1 MKYISSLPRV
11 TTDRRLRL
19 VGLLATLTKAS
30 PDRCPLGKITKG
42 WRSAERQAQSHQ
54 NCCSA
59 TLNVKREG
67 KGTEGLVTSVLGMC
81 YC

>member
-1 MKYISSLPRV
+1 MKYISSLLTV

-19 VGLLATLTKAS
+19 VGLVAMLTKAS
-30 PDRCPLGKITKG
+30 PDRCPLGKSTKG

-59 TLNVKREG
+59 TINVKGEG
-67 KGTEGLVTSVLGMC
+67 KGTEGLVTSVLGMR